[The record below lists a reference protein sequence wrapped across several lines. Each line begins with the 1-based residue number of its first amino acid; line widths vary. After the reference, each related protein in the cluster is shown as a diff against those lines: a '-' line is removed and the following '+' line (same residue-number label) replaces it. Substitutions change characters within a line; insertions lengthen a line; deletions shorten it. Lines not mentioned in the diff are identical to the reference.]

1 MVSLSLLTLPECSK
15 LIMDILVDKNKE
27 AGAELCQAQVMLEV
41 IVDVVEEAWS

>member
-15 LIMDILVDKNKE
+15 SIMDILVDKNKE
-27 AGAELCQAQVMLEV
+27 AVAELCQAQVKLEV